1 MTATNLLDWIVALF
15 VCWASLT
22 AILEPR
28 HDASQCDGPTVT
40 GSAPQTSL
48 ATPSQAEFDEMIR
61 DMKLHD

>member
-1 MTATNLLDWIVALF
+1 MALF

-28 HDASQCDGPTVT
+28 RDASQCDVPYATN
-40 GSAPQTSL
+40 SAPQMALT
-48 ATPSQAEFDEMIR
+48 APTQAEFDEMIR

>member
-1 MTATNLLDWIVALF
+1 MTATNVLDWIVALF

-28 HDASQCDGPTVT
+28 RDASQCDVPYATN
-40 GSAPQTSL
+40 SAPQVALT
-48 ATPSQAEFDEMIR
+48 APTQAEFDEMIR